1 MPCPHGES
9 SVDTSLRA
17 TFSRRGFLESALA
30 VGGSGAL
37 GACLER
43 TKESDIPRGT
53 ADQSALPA
61 RQFAWN
67 EWLPRGPHGNPF
79 LPGHQLIVFWNYAG
93 DGTPNTEERAQ
104 VERAFRAVEEAYQRG
119 TGDEFNPTSTDGLLY
134 FVGYS
139 RAYFDRYGETLPARL
154 DLQRPGTVLDTLD
167 ESAAADT
174 YDAVTVLTSDT
185 VPVLL
190 SVEQALRG
198 ELETVNGVEMTS
210 LAGALEPV
218 ARRTGFLGRGRPTEE
233 LSVDSVPET
242 SPTAMGFKSS
252 FRDNQ
257 AGEDTVAIP
266 DGRFADGTTLQ
277 VSRLVFDLEAR
288 AGDSDGR
295 GEQSGDSDGASTGG
309 WYDRDR
315 EARIELMFSPE
326 HDEERVGDIGERLAG
341 KSQIER
347 KTVENVD
354 RHARREGRVGHTQKV
369 AAARD
374 ESFEPRILRR
384 SEGVS
389 TDLSEPSMNFLS
401 LQQGL
406 EDFVET
412 RRAMNGDHLDTEVSE
427 ENDGIRH
434 YVTVRRRGTFIVPPR
449 RLRALPTPGRGD

>member
-1 MPCPHGES
+1 MPCPHGGGS
-9 SVDTSLRA
+9 GDASLRA

-30 VGGSGAL
+30 VGGSAAL

-43 TKESDIPRGT
+43 TGATAVPRGT

-79 LPGHQLIVFWNYAG
+79 LPGHQLLVFWNYAG
-93 DGTPNTEERAQ
+93 DGTPDGEERAQ
-104 VERAFRAVEEAYQRG
+104 VEQAFQTVDEAYQRG
-119 TGDEFNPTSTDGLLY
+119 TGDEFNPASTDGLLY

-139 RAYFDRYGETLPARL
+139 RAYFDRYEDALPADL
-154 DLQRPGTVLDTLD
+154 DLQRPGTVVDALD
-167 ESAAADT
+167 ESAAVDT
-174 YDAVTVLTSDT
+174 YDAVTVLMSDS

-198 ELETVNGVEMTS
+198 KLETVNGVEMTA

-218 ARRTGFLGRGRPTEE
+218 ARRTGFLGRGRPAEE
-233 LSVDSVPET
+233 LSVDSVSET

-257 AGEDTVAIP
+257 AGEDAVAIP
-266 DGRFADGTTLQ
+266 DGRFADGSTLQ

-288 AGDSDGR
+288 AGDSDGH
-295 GEQSGDSDGASTGG
+295 GEQSGGRTGDTAGG

-315 EARIELMFSPE
+315 EERMELMFSPE
-326 HDEERVGDIGERLAG
+326 HDEKRVGDIGERLAG

-347 KTVENVD
+347 ETVENVD
-354 RHARREGRVGHTQKV
+354 RYARREGRVGHTQKV

-389 TDLSEPSMNFLS
+389 TDLAEPSMNFLS
-401 LQQGL
+401 LQQGI
-406 EDFVET
+406 EDFLET
-412 RRAMNGDHLDTEVSE
+412 RRAMNGDHVDAEVPE

-434 YVTVRRRGTFIVPPR
+434 YVSVRRRGTFLVPPR
-449 RLRALPTPGRGD
+449 RLRALPTPRRDS